1 MKRSQQAFRPGT
13 KQNHLTMFNSYLN
26 FCQKYKIHP
35 INPSV
40 QDILAYLEFLS
51 MKFKSPKS
59 VQNYWS
65 AVKFLHVLNDS
76 PFQNA
81 KHIQV
86 DLMLRAIPLTKRHIS
101 NQKLPINKQHIL
113 KMCKILDLQGTQG
126 LVIKSAVLIG
136 FYGFLRASNLCPTDA
151 RAFDHTRH
159 FTREDVIVT
168 KAGLKLRLKWAKNLQ
183 SSIQP
188 HIIPIPAVTPAQVDP
203 LTTFIRMCT
212 AVPAHHKKPLFMLNQ
227 HLPLTVSKLRSVF
240 ALLCEQI
247 GINPQEYSLHSL
259 RRGGATQAY
268 SQGAQLLD
276 IQRHG
281 AWSST
286 AFYDYVA
293 PQHSHQST
301 VCSAL
306 SF

>member
-1 MKRSQQAFRPGT
+1 
-13 KQNHLTMFNSYLN
+13 MFNSYLN
-26 FCQKYKIHP
+26 FCQKYDIRP
-35 INPSV
+35 INPPV
-40 QDILAYLEFLS
+40 RDILAYLEFLS
-51 MKFKSPKS
+51 AKFKSPKS

-76 PFQNA
+76 SFHNA

-101 NQKLPINKQHIL
+101 NQKLPVTKHHIL
-113 KMCKILDLQGTQG
+113 KMCKLLDHQGTQG
-126 LVIKSAVLIG
+126 VVIKTAILIG
-136 FYGFLRASNLCPTDA
+136 FYGFLRASNLCPADSSS
-151 RAFDHTRH
+151 FDHTRH
-159 FTREDVIVT
+159 FAREDVIVT
-168 KAGLKLRLKWAKNLQ
+168 QTGLKLRLKWAKNLQ

-188 HIIPIPAVTPAQVDP
+188 HIIPIPAVTPIQVDP
-203 LTTFIRMCT
+203 LTSFVKMCT
-212 AVPAHHKKPLFMLNQ
+212 AVPVHDKKPLFMLNQ
-227 HLPLTVSKLRSVF
+227 HVPLTVSKLRSVF

-247 GINPQEYSLHSL
+247 GINPLEFSLHSL

-268 SQGAQLLD
+268 RQGAQLLD

-293 PQHSHQST
+293 PQHSHKST

-306 SF
+306 AF